1 MRKAARSADRVRT
14 YTDLN
19 VINLSS
25 SIIII
30 VIIIIIIIINIT
42 FKPGPPSHLTIQRM
56 QVAGPG
62 RKAATRKPE
71 ALQVAPSLT
80 AESPKTVCKSCCR
93 RIYASAAAAL
103 LLLFILAFQN
113 PADWCTSAAG
123 QSSGARGGEAIG
135 EE

>member
-1 MRKAARSADRVRT
+1 
-14 YTDLN
+14 
-19 VINLSS
+19 
-25 SIIII
+25 
-30 VIIIIIIIINIT
+30 
-42 FKPGPPSHLTIQRM
+42 M

-80 AESPKTVCKSCCR
+80 AELPTIACKSCCR
-93 RIYASAAAAL
+93 RIFASAAAAL
-103 LLLFILAFQN
+103 LMLHCIFAFQN